1 MVWSQFHKATV
12 CPSLSLKTKQ
22 WPLGLTPQRL
32 APQLY
37 TAEGMFAFPPHPQ
50 TTGVPRK
57 ATHSKAAFY
66 SAAPVSLPLTS
77 QATHRDRTGS
87 TCVGEQRRGLKSTA
101 AKEGEDSRSEENKP
115 GPRGMRGPAF
125 AVLTGAHIQARQAAP
140 LCPLCRF
147 LVTASK

>member
-1 MVWSQFHKATV
+1 MEPVPQSDSVSFLISENKAV
-12 CPSLSLKTKQ
+12 ALRPDLE
-22 WPLGLTPQRL
+22 RL

-50 TTGVPRK
+50 TTGVPRR

-77 QATHRDRTGS
+77 QATHRDGAGSMCRRTKTRLEKHS
-87 TCVGEQRRGLKSTA
+87 RKGER
-101 AKEGEDSRSEENKP
+101 EDSRSEENKP
-115 GPRGMRGPAF
+115 GPHGMRGPAF
-125 AVLTGAHIQARQAAP
+125 AFLTGAHIQARQVAQLGP
-140 LCPLCRF
+140 F